1 MIGTEGFWNGNRL
14 FGESEFFFFLT
25 ATSTLYTF
33 GWIAM
38 LIHPDTISRCCK
50 DEQPVRRRSF
60 LYNAIT
66 LHLFLRS
73 ESRAPLYLPPQSS
86 SCI

>member
-1 MIGTEGFWNGNRL
+1 MEIDYSGNL
-14 FGESEFFFFLT
+14 SSFFLT